1 MVTEEFKKIAV
12 SFAGGDGGNPKSEV
26 WFCGLEWGIG
36 DEASPDDFYNLLVTS
51 ISKK

>member
-36 DEASPDDFYNLLVTS
+36 VSAQIYLHKPVFLFA
-51 ISKK
+51 

>member
-36 DEASPDDFYNLLVTS
+36 DESLQMIFMRNLV
-51 ISKK
+51 